1 MLEITQHQDRS
12 FGVVTHR
19 GSVCTNEIK
28 EAREMLRGLCSDDL
42 IHRVFV
48 DLRQASLN
56 LTMRDA
62 LTLAEATPPN
72 WPQAIKIALVSSQEQ
87 HRCDEAL
94 ALYVLAAANRG
105 HNVRLF
111 ENPEAAETWLLD

>member
-1 MLEITQHQDRS
+1 MLEITQHQQQP
-12 FGVVTHR
+12 FWVVTHR
-19 GSVCTNEIK
+19 GAVCTDEIK
-28 EAREMLRGLCSDDL
+28 EAREILRNLCSDDL

-62 LTLAEATPPN
+62 LTLAEATPPY